1 MYNMALNL
9 PDSSIASQL
18 ATLEQQVKNI
28 IETVDT
34 LKSNDVKILDKL
46 DKMSEGK
53 TSDMEKIVRL
63 QERVEV
69 LQKIVYGAVGIALAA
84 LITAMMQLVTVK

>member
-1 MYNMALNL
+1 MALNL
-9 PDSSIASQL
+9 PDNNIASQL

>member
-1 MYNMALNL
+1 MALNL

-28 IETVDT
+28 IEKVNT
-34 LKSNDVKILDKL
+34 LEANDSKILDKL
-46 DKMSEGK
+46 DRIADRYNADS
-53 TSDMEKIVRL
+53 EKIVRL

-84 LITAMMQLVTVK
+84 LITAMMQLITVR

>member
-1 MYNMALNL
+1 MALNL